1 MSEKQSFET
10 SMSRLNTI
18 IGALERND
26 ITLDE
31 SLILFEEGLNL
42 IKECDGQLK
51 NFEGKVRELMEHYS
65 PKGE

>member
-1 MSEKQSFET
+1 MTEKQSFEV
-10 SMSRLNTI
+10 SMNRLNTI

-31 SLILFEEGLNL
+31 SLVLFEEGLGL

>member
-1 MSEKQSFET
+1 MTEKRSFEV
-10 SMSRLNTI
+10 SMNRLNTI
-18 IGALERND
+18 ISALERND

-31 SLILFEEGLNL
+31 SLVLFEEGLGL

-51 NFEGKVRELMEHYS
+51 NFEGKVTELMEHYS